1 MLGTFFLFAV
11 YSSFSFPAFITE
23 DAGNDY
29 ELKNTEA
36 ANISLAEEKE
46 PDMAGME
53 LLEDEDVLEQSD
65 YNSSSHGYALVD
77 KYDAS
82 DILQASESIVS
93 ENAEAEDG
101 TDSVEQQEFRS
112 DDWRLVLINKQNSIP
127 EDYTFQLG
135 TIKGSMQC
143 DKRILEDLL
152 AMLEAAEQD
161 GVNLTI
167 CSPYRDLEYQ
177 QMLFNRKIK
186 RYMNRGMSYMEAYQ
200 LSSQAVTVP
209 GASEHQIGL
218 ALDIV
223 CNEYMSL
230 DEGFGDTKAGK
241 WLAANSCRFGFIL
254 RYPEGKEN
262 ITGIEYE
269 PWHFRYVG
277 KAAAPVIMEQGI
289 TLEEFWEEYVED
301 VSID

>member
-1 MLGTFFLFAV
+1 
-11 YSSFSFPAFITE
+11 
-23 DAGNDY
+23 
-29 ELKNTEA
+29 
-36 ANISLAEEKE
+36 
-46 PDMAGME
+46 MAGLE

-65 YNSSSHGYALVD
+65 YNSTSHGYALVD

-82 DILQASESIVS
+82 DILQASEAIVS
-93 ENAEAEDG
+93 EKADAEKTGEDGSVPEDDNAEQE
-101 TDSVEQQEFRS
+101 EFRS

-127 EDYTFQLG
+127 DDYTFQLG
-135 TIKGSMQC
+135 TIKGKMQC

-152 AMLEAAEQD
+152 VMLEAAEED

-177 QMLFNRKIK
+177 QMLFNRKIE
-186 RYMNRGMSYMEAYQ
+186 RYMKRGMSYMEAYQ
-200 LSSQAVTVP
+200 LSSKAVTVP

-223 CNEYMSL
+223 CNDYMSL

-241 WLAANSCRFGFIL
+241 WLATNSC
-254 RYPEGKEN
+254 
-262 ITGIEYE
+262 
-269 PWHFRYVG
+269 HFRYVG
-277 KAAAPVIMEQGI
+277 KATATVIMEQGI
-289 TLEEFWEEYVED
+289 SLEEFWEEYVED